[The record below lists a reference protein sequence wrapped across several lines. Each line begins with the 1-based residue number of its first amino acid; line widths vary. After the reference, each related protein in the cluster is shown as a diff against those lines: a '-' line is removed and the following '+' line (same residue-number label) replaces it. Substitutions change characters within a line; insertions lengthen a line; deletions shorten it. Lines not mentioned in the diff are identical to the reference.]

1 MRSVFSGLLLL
12 LAMLLLWLYA
22 HDGYVKRINQEQ
34 SQLTEQL
41 KQGQYHLNWSLKE
54 PNDLVVGFGFGWQ
67 LKETGIEIKDAAAIS
82 LAFNQRL
89 LLPTAHQELSFNWQ
103 ASESNHELPNL
114 LLEFSR
120 VDYGVFYYSPAILVK
135 NGLNHIDLST
145 LVWSVKPENQKVDK
159 SWSSY
164 PVFNTLVLRF
174 DHKAQN
180 NNSQTATSGVLSAI
194 QIQQSDNLISASV
207 AKQTLAAPLN
217 NQLRQQWQNARFNVA
232 HSPVMQA
239 YFNLPPVWLFSL
251 SLLSLLSAVVCYPR
265 HIKINGAEISVCK
278 KPAIIVI
285 GLVLMVAWSL
295 QFQSVITLFEHQA
308 GLLIALFALPP
319 ILLFKKWYKIK
330 NRALFLWI
338 VTFFVALFLLWL
350 AEFKVG
356 FLRDLPLYLLWA
368 LCQQIILGPLVGDY
382 LRDKARFSSGFVILL
397 TGALFSVLHLPN
409 QMLMLVTF
417 VAGMLWSYAW
427 LRYQNIYANAVSHAL
442 WALLFYQIM
451 PDSWLG
457 TARIGW
463 WF

>member
-67 LKETGIEIKDAAAIS
+67 LKVTGIEIKDAAAIS

-89 LLPTAHQELSFNWQ
+89 LLPTAHQELLFIWQ
-103 ASESNHELPNL
+103 AGESMHEVPKL

-145 LVWSVKPENQKVDK
+145 LVWSVKPENQKVAK

-194 QIQQSDNLISASV
+194 QIQQSNKLISASV

-217 NQLRQQWQNARFNVA
+217 NQLRQQWQNERFNFA

-251 SLLSLLSAVVCYPR
+251 SLLSLLSAVVCYPG
-265 HIKINGAEISVCK
+265 HIKINGADASVYK
-278 KPAIIVI
+278 TPSIIVI

-295 QFQSVITLFEHQA
+295 QFKSVIPLFENQA
-308 GLLIALFALPP
+308 WLLIALFALPP
-319 ILLFKKWYKIK
+319 ILLFNKWSNIK

-338 VTFFVALFLLWL
+338 VTF
-350 AEFKVG
+350 
-356 FLRDLPLYLLWA
+356 
-368 LCQQIILGPLVGDY
+368 
-382 LRDKARFSSGFVILL
+382 
-397 TGALFSVLHLPN
+397 
-409 QMLMLVTF
+409 
-417 VAGMLWSYAW
+417 
-427 LRYQNIYANAVSHAL
+427 
-442 WALLFYQIM
+442 
-451 PDSWLG
+451 
-457 TARIGW
+457 
-463 WF
+463 